1 MGKKV
6 EVRHMKKSL
15 SEGPAC
21 KFRWRYIL
29 AAIVLSVIYVIAGT
43 VLSYVRQ
50 PGVSQEYKDMFDPKD
65 CYSDEVSCD
74 RACVIEDN
82 EQALEERLRMIGQA
96 KERIILSTF
105 DFHADKSG
113 KDMIAAL
120 MDAAKRGVDVKILV
134 DGFSALQQMDG
145 NAYFYALSTTRNV
158 EIRVYNRINLLMPWK
173 SMGRLHDKYVIA
185 DEGLY
190 LLGGRNTYDYFLGDS
205 GYRNYDRDVLVYS
218 RSPQDKR
225 SSIHQLED
233 YFESVWNL
241 DECRAFH
248 ASPGAVSSGKVS
260 EAGKELEQ
268 RYRDMLRKYPVID
281 ERADYEGMTY
291 EVNKIT
297 LLSNPVHVYSKE
309 PRVFYSLTE
318 LMKDTEEDIS
328 IHTPYIICNDWMYK
342 SLKSVCAGSGKA
354 ALMTN
359 SVANNGNPFGASD
372 YKINK
377 EKLLETGITVYE
389 YEGGVSYHGKS
400 VTIGDDI
407 SIIGSFNMD
416 MRSTS
421 LDKELMVVFD
431 SEDVN
436 SQLKGYMR
444 EYEAESVRV
453 LDADAYDIPEG
464 VTRQEISSKRE
475 FRVKVLTPFNWLRFL
490 M

>member
-1 MGKKV
+1 
-6 EVRHMKKSL
+6 MKKGL
-15 SEGPAC
+15 SKRPAF

-29 AAIVLSVIYVIAGT
+29 AATVLFAAYVIAGT
-43 VLSYVRQ
+43 VLSYAMQ
-50 PGVSQEYKDMFDPKD
+50 PGVSREYKQMFDPKD

-96 KERIILSTF
+96 KKRIILSTF

-145 NAYFYALSTTRNV
+145 NEYFYALSTTGNV

-185 DEGLY
+185 DDGLY

-218 RSPQDKR
+218 RSPQDKG
-225 SSIHQLED
+225 SSVHELEE

-241 DECRAFH
+241 DDCRVFH
-248 ASPGAVSSGKVS
+248 ASPGAVSNGEVS
-260 EAGKELEQ
+260 RAEKELEQ
-268 RYRDMLRKYPVID
+268 RYSDMLKKYPVIN
-281 ERADYEGMTY
+281 EKADYEGMTF
-291 EVNKIT
+291 EVNRIT

-328 IHTPYIICNDWMYK
+328 IHTPYIICNDWMYA
-342 SLKSVCAGSGKA
+342 SLKTVCAGSKKA

-372 YKINK
+372 YKLNK
-377 EKLLETGITVYE
+377 GKLLETGITVYE

-400 VTIGDDI
+400 ITIGDDI
-407 SIIGSFNMD
+407 SIVGSFNMD
-416 MRSTS
+416 MRSAY
-421 LDKELMVVFD
+421 LDTELMLVID
-431 SEDVN
+431 SEGVN

-444 EYEAESVRV
+444 EYEAESVKV
-453 LDADAYDIPEG
+453 LDEDTYDIPEG
-464 VTRQEISSKRE
+464 VTRQDISSKRE
-475 FRVKVLTPFNWLRFL
+475 FRVKVLTLFNWLRFL

>member
-1 MGKKV
+1 MGKKD

-15 SEGPAC
+15 SKGPAC

-29 AAIVLSVIYVIAGT
+29 AAIVLSAIYVIAGT
-43 VLSYVRQ
+43 ILSYVRQ

-120 MDAAKRGVDVKILV
+120 MDAGKRGVDVKILV

-185 DEGLY
+185 DDGLY

-241 DECRAFH
+241 VECKAFH
-248 ASPGAVSSGKVS
+248 ASPGAVSSGKAS

-268 RYRDMLRKYPVID
+268 RYRYMLRKYPVID

-291 EVNKIT
+291 EVNRIT

-328 IHTPYIICNDWMYK
+328 IHTPYIICNDWMYE

-359 SVANNGNPFGASD
+359 SVANNGNPFGAF
-372 YKINK
+372 
-377 EKLLETGITVYE
+377 
-389 YEGGVSYHGKS
+389 
-400 VTIGDDI
+400 I

-416 MRSTS
+416 MRSTY
-421 LDKELMVVFD
+421 LDTELMLVID
-431 SEDVN
+431 SEGVN

-444 EYEAESVRV
+444 EYEEESVKV
-453 LDADAYDIPEG
+453 LDADTYDIPEG